1 MNFIISRS
9 VKITRKIMLLLHWWN
24 KIKDSGLNKVYIS
37 LASLGEIKNL
47 FVPCSFRAV
56 NNFFILFHR
65 CNNTP
70 MNLSMFNVPI
80 LFRWKWTKPVLWNQK
95 IQFILSERIWQKLLW
110 WLTSNPIKIRQEAN
124 AKLPTEIQKPIFFSN
139 LDFATK
145 PRKNIVQLISTSN
158 TNKNWSYILT
168 KVVNYQK

>member
-1 MNFIISRS
+1 
-9 VKITRKIMLLLHWWN
+9 MLLLHRWN

-47 FVPCSFRAV
+47 FVPCSFRAG

-80 LFRWKWTKPVLWNQK
+80 LFRWKWRKPVLWNQK

-110 WLTSNPIKIRQEAN
+110 WLTSNPIKVRQEAN
-124 AKLPTEIQKPIFFSN
+124 AKLPAVTEIQKSIIFSTYSCN

-145 PRKNIVQLISTSN
+145 SKERINIIMCNHYLPQIQTEIA
-158 TNKNWSYILT
+158 KLT
-168 KVVNYQK
+168 FSLAV